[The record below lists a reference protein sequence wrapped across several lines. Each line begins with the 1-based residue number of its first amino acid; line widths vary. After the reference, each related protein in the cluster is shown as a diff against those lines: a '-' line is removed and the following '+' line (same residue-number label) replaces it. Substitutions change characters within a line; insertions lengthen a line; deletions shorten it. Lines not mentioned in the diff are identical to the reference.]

1 MCACSM
7 CTAGTMVGMK
17 SSNSNSSV
25 RCYLLECHREWYF
38 FLSLPLAHLRIHFH
52 FYFKQKVILLVKWG
66 LNPPS
71 YHQNSPKGAHVI
83 EIYSHQGDLM
93 KQEMKCV
100 RFMSDY
106 REQSPTTKPS
116 LDGDPS
122 QTQNTLQAILAFSSH
137 LSLSE
142 KKLGD

>member
-1 MCACSM
+1 MNPNCRGKEMCACSM

-25 RCYLLECHREWYF
+25 RCYLLECHKEWYF

-52 FYFKQKVILLVKWG
+52 FYFKQKVSLLVKWG

-71 YHQNSPKGAHVI
+71 YHQNSPKGAHVV

-106 REQSPTTKPS
+106 REQSPTTWGSKP
-116 LDGDPS
+116 DPEHS
-122 QTQNTLQAILAFSSH
+122 SSHSGFQFSSV
-137 LSLSE
+137 S
-142 KKLGD
+142 K